1 MNLPTAAAS
10 RGRRWA
16 ESAFNEQPTHFGRL
30 DSKFTLA
37 KDTPTTGLAGHFSSA
52 QFQLDPITL
61 LDHHLMPLQTP
72 LHRLRIIED
81 LLQLL
86 EIPPLRLHDGE
97 IHQHPHGGVE
107 DQEDRVRLPPDVLQ
121 RDGRRVRVDEAG
133 EPGHQALEGHAL
145 GADVVAEDFRRV
157 QGLEG
162 GPGEAPED
170 AVEED
175 HGDEGVARA
184 GGDVA
189 GGERRDHV
197 DGDVGQGGEEEAPEE
212 EGSAPEGVDGEGAGD
227 AGEEGEDGVEGVE
240 EELLAR

>member
-1 MNLPTAAAS
+1 M
-10 RGRRWA
+10 GEHEQRRRATNRQQIAWSWILARIA
-16 ESAFNEQPTHFGRL
+16 E
-30 DSKFTLA
+30 A
-37 KDTPTTGLAGHFSSA
+37 KDKPNNGPSWALSSA

-72 LHRLRIIED
+72 LDRLRIIED
-81 LLQLL
+81 LLELL
-86 EIPPLRLHDGE
+86 EIPALRLHDRE
-97 IHQHPHGGVE
+97 IHQHPHRGME

-227 AGEEGEDGVEGVE
+227 AGQEGEDGVEGVE